1 MFSHIIFTIQNAA
14 NALSKATMG
23 KLDEA
28 EAAMQ
33 QSKLLQLLKS
43 LKEDRDKPE
52 RESPH
57 FAGSMEFQIFDWI
70 KAPRG
75 MLVTRSDHWY
85 KEFGKKKPK
94 ELEIGILTDCH
105 YFQDGKGRI
114 YAEPSIYWEGG
125 TMSSM
130 THPINVAPYRTDHGL
145 PTMTIDDGQW
155 GTHGPTKTTVE

>member
-1 MFSHIIFTIQNAA
+1 MLSHIIFTIQNAA
-14 NALSKATMG
+14 NALSKATTG

-33 QSKLLQLLKS
+33 QSKLLSLLKS

-52 RESPH
+52 KVYQH
-57 FAGSMEFQIFDWI
+57 YAGSREFQIFSWRNAD
-70 KAPRG
+70 RG

-85 KEFGKKKPK
+85 EQSGKPK
-94 ELEIGILTDCH
+94 PEELEIGILTDH
-105 YFQDGKGRI
+105 HFFQDGKGRI
-114 YAEPSIYWEGG
+114 YSEPSIWWEGG

-130 THPINVAPYRTDHGL
+130 THPINIAPYRTDHGL

-155 GTHGPTKTTVE
+155 GTHGPTKNTVE